1 MNNIFYLYDK
11 RWIQM
16 KLLLTSVG
24 FENSKV
30 GKKFLEVV
38 GKLALTDNQALLIF
52 GNRKE
57 IIE

>member
-24 FENSKV
+24 FENSRV

-38 GKLALTDNQALLIF
+38 GKPALTDNQALLIF

>member
-1 MNNIFYLYDK
+1 
-11 RWIQM
+11 M

-52 GNRKE
+52 GNRKG